1 MIYIDT
7 DVLINAYV
15 VQSEEKNKQA
25 NEVIERSNEGDSAAI
40 STLSVQEMLFV
51 LEKLRIDREDIDT
64 AYNEV
69 MQLQPLAYDIGILR
83 RSVDIAKHV
92 GFRNINDCVHTA
104 IAESHCTELITYNKS
119 DFRKIREFAREFAKV
134 RVTIL

>member
-15 VQSEEKNKQA
+15 VQDIEKNRQA
-25 NEVIERSNEGDSAAI
+25 NEIIEQVNEDDSVAI

-51 LEKLRIDREDIDT
+51 LEKLRIDREDINT
-64 AYNEV
+64 AYSEV
-69 MQLQPLAYDIGILR
+69 MRLQPLAYDIGILR

-92 GFRNINDCVHTA
+92 GFRNINDCIHTA
-104 IAESHCTELITYNKS
+104 IAESHCTELITYNES
-119 DFRKIREFAREFAKV
+119 DFKKIREFVKV

>member
-1 MIYIDT
+1 MTYIDT

-15 VQSEEKNKQA
+15 VQDRAKNRQA
-25 NEVIERSNEGDSAAI
+25 NEVIEQVNEGDSAAI

-51 LEKLRIDREDIDT
+51 LERLRIDREDINT

-69 MQLQPLAYDIGILR
+69 MRLQPLAYGIGILR

-92 GFRNINDCVHTA
+92 GFRNINDCIHTA
-104 IAESHCTELITYNKS
+104 IAESHCTELITYNES
-119 DFRKIREFAREFAKV
+119 DFRKIREFAKV

>member
-1 MIYIDT
+1 MIYVDT
-7 DVLINAYV
+7 DVLINAYI
-15 VQSEEKNKQA
+15 VQGVEKNKQA
-25 NEVIERSNEGDSAAI
+25 NEVIEQVNEGDSAAI

-83 RSVDIAKHV
+83 RSVEIAKHV
-92 GFRNINDCVHTA
+92 GFRNINDCIHTA

-119 DFRKIREFAREFAKV
+119 DFRKIREFAKV